1 MDTSTPIAWE
11 ALRKRRQ
18 KDCKSQDTRKYAV
31 KVSHINGYINKMG
44 TMAISMENTNK
55 GKWKSCRVISLD
67 KQLIT
72 APQMVVKY
80 SVVGPETTCIHT
92 HTKNG
97 LSRLYLYIHAYIYIH
112 THIYVAIIIW
122 K

>member
-44 TMAISMENTNK
+44 TMAISMKNTNK
-55 GKWKSCRVISLD
+55 GKWKSYRVISLD

-80 SVVGPETTCIHT
+80 SVVGPETTCIYTHT
-92 HTKNG
+92 HT
-97 LSRLYLYIHAYIYIH
+97 SRLYLHIHA
-112 THIYVAIIIW
+112 
-122 K
+122 